1 MRRFDGHGSSSYRP
15 TNPEAAR
22 QMNSAMEQMLAERQ
36 RQDAGLFKT
45 EELGTVTVATGATVA
60 TVAVATKLEDKP
72 LIKLYKQAS
81 DKPIDTTECYSL
93 SS

>member
-36 RQDAGLFKT
+36 RQDSGLFKT
-45 EELGTVTVATGATVA
+45 EDATVSVVTAA
-60 TVAVATKLEDKP
+60 TVKTEEKP
-72 LIKLYKQAS
+72 LIKLYKQTEKVNVA
-81 DKPIDTTECYSL
+81 ECYSL

>member
-36 RQDAGLFKT
+36 RQDAGLFTAEAAVTSAVTVAVKT
-45 EELGTVTVATGATVA
+45 EE
-60 TVAVATKLEDKP
+60 KP
-72 LIKLYKQAS
+72 LIKLYKQTEKVNVA
-81 DKPIDTTECYSL
+81 ECYSL

>member
-36 RQDAGLFKT
+36 RQDSGLFKT
-45 EELGTVTVATGATVA
+45 EDATVA
-60 TVAVATKLEDKP
+60 TVVTVATVKTEEKP
-72 LIKLYKQAS
+72 LIKLYKQTEKVTAA
-81 DKPIDTTECYSL
+81 ECYSL

>member
-1 MRRFDGHGSSSYRP
+1 MRRFDGHGSGNYRP

-36 RQDAGLFKT
+36 RQDAGLFTT
-45 EELGTVTVATGATVA
+45 EVPKKEEPSAI
-60 TVAVATKLEDKP
+60 
-72 LIKLYKQAS
+72 IKLYT
-81 DKPIDTTECYSL
+81 KPANTTVTSKPEECYSL

>member
-1 MRRFDGHGSSSYRP
+1 
-15 TNPEAAR
+15 
-22 QMNSAMEQMLAERQ
+22 MNSAMEQMLAERQ
-36 RQDAGLFKT
+36 RQDAGLFSA
-45 EELGTVTVATGATVA
+45 EATAVS

>member
-1 MRRFDGHGSSSYRP
+1 MRRFDGHGSSNYRP

-36 RQDAGLFKT
+36 RQDAGLFTT
-45 EELGTVTVATGATVA
+45 EGQELSTTEKKAEPSAI
-60 TVAVATKLEDKP
+60 
-72 LIKLYKQAS
+72 IKLYTKPAS
-81 DKPIDTTECYSL
+81 TSTTVANSKPEECYSL

>member
-45 EELGTVTVATGATVA
+45 EEATVA
-60 TVAVATKLEDKP
+60 TVATVTGSTAAVATKLEDKP

-81 DKPIDTTECYSL
+81 DKPIDTIECYSL